1 MKDSFIGKEEI
12 TEYLDTL
19 EKDKENSIFKYTDDN
34 FEELSVDAT
43 TEQKETLISNTL
55 IKETPYR

>member
-1 MKDSFIGKEEI
+1 MKDSFIGNKEI

-19 EKDKENSIFKYTDDN
+19 EKDKENSIFNYTNDN
-34 FEELSVDAT
+34 FEELSVN
-43 TEQKETLISNTL
+43 KELKKQESLINNIL

>member
-1 MKDSFIGKEEI
+1 MKDSFIGNKEINEFL
-12 TEYLDTL
+12 ESL

-34 FEELSVDAT
+34 FDEISIDKT